1 MKRTG
6 TKILILL
13 FCFTELISQNCPG
26 SSPYWGLNCF
36 LNTDFLKDFEE
47 SRNRAEQ
54 SIRDFKRIQNEYDPK
69 QVEQV
74 MTAYNNSADRF
85 NQILLKI
92 KGDMLNK
99 AVRKYIVNNPDGYA
113 KQVSFD
119 LNEARDF
126 YANNYQKIV
135 VEVTNGQITGASF
148 LTLLP
153 QIIQYGKLA
162 FQLFQKLQAELKKYN
177 NTLLD
182 THLIEHN
189 KFHTWSE
196 VK

>member
-1 MKRTG
+1 MK
-6 TKILILL
+6 KIIIFFALL
-13 FCFTELISQNCPG
+13 LSFTRIQAQHCPG

-36 LNTDFLKDFEE
+36 LNTDFLKDFEDA
-47 SRNRAEQ
+47 RNRAEQ
-54 SIRDFKRIQNEYDPK
+54 SIRDFKRIQANYDPK
-69 QVEQV
+69 QVERV
-74 MTAYNNSADRF
+74 MMAYNNSADRF

-92 KGDMLNK
+92 KDDMLNK
-99 AVRKYIVNNPDGYA
+99 AVRKYIVSNPDGYA

-119 LNEARDF
+119 LNEARDY
-126 YANNYQKIV
+126 YANNYQKVV

-182 THLIEHN
+182 THLVGEN
-189 KFHTWSE
+189 KFHAWSE
-196 VK
+196 VN